1 MISGAAQQDKKVW
14 QPLSL
19 GHNRYVAF
27 SQFRSKA
34 LPRTSL
40 YGARERGP
48 GNEQS
53 ERESTEN
60 EVRVLSAVFGVLE
73 KMTKMAQ
80 NVYTFYEEVKK
91 KNQPNYCPRLVAD
104 YKRESENMVI

>member
-1 MISGAAQQDKKVW
+1 MATVKPWAQQVCRV
-14 QPLSL
+14 LSISFQ
-19 GHNRYVAF
+19 GSPSY
-27 SQFRSKA
+27 Q
-34 LPRTSL
+34 SL
-40 YGARERGP
+40 GAREREP
-48 GNEQS
+48 GNEQN